1 VELFCENEAVN
12 DQETVDEQPGAPI
25 DANDEAEP
33 DTDDRPVDSA
43 ETHRRSLNEW
53 LSDRSAPQVLIVLA
67 VVLYTS
73 YFTQRSLDIHHGLGT
88 ASYDSA
94 LYDQG
99 MWLLSRGEAPFV
111 TLMGRNLF
119 GDHTSFILLFLVP
132 AYWIAPGAWIMF
144 FAQSAAIGAGA
155 IPIFL
160 YGRKRLGSEWM
171 ALVGG
176 LVYLVHPAVGWTN
189 LENFHPDAFLGVLV
203 GCAIYGALERK
214 WRVYGVFVVLS
225 LMVKE
230 DVSLVIVPLGIWVA
244 LRRDRRIGLITIF
257 GSIWFMFTAMYVVMR
272 GLIGV
277 PTRNAWRLP
286 FSQDG
291 DSAFRG
297 AARIVETAVTS
308 PSELADHLRAENR
321 PWYIWQMTSPFAL
334 LFLRLPSVALIS
346 SLVLFTNILSTFW
359 YQFQIEYHYS
369 LIAVPALAMGTIHA
383 IGAIRDRRDV
393 LAILED
399 ADAADDVADDAADV
413 GLMKQLFVPTR
424 AMAMGALAVTAAVTS
439 MMWAPVP
446 WSRTQLYFGRPDN
459 IYATTMRDI
468 ISDIPDDAAVA
479 AHYRVTPH
487 LAYRTD
493 IYQFPN
499 PFRVDLYGADK
510 AIAGTR
516 LADRADRI
524 EFVVLP
530 TSEDENL
537 ADDWALVSS
546 AFDEV
551 DRNDIW
557 ILYRRDRSV
566 ALPGNPAISD

>member
-1 VELFCENEAVN
+1 VVT
-12 DQETVDEQPGAPI
+12 DQLPVDEQAVLPI
-25 DANDEAEP
+25 DASDQVGPGAA
-33 DTDDRPVDSA
+33 DRPVDA
-43 ETHRRSLNEW
+43 AKAHRRSLNEW
-53 LSDRSAPQVLIVLA
+53 LSDRTVPQALMVLA
-67 VVLYTS
+67 VVLYTA

-99 MWLLSRGEAPFV
+99 MWLLSRGQAPFV
-111 TLMGRNLF
+111 TLMGRNMF

-132 AYWIAPGAWIMF
+132 LYWIAPGAWIMF

-160 YGRKRLGSEWM
+160 YGRRRLGSEWM
-171 ALVGG
+171 AFVGG

-244 LRRDRRIGLITIF
+244 LRRDRRIGLITIL
-257 GSIWFMFTAMYVVMR
+257 GSIGFMFTAMYVVMR

-291 DSAFRG
+291 DSTFRG
-297 AARIVETAVTS
+297 AARLVETAVTN
-308 PSELADHLRAENR
+308 PTELADHLRAENR
-321 PWYIWQMTSPFAL
+321 PWYIWQMTTPFAL

-346 SLVLFTNILSTFW
+346 GLVLFTNILSTFW
-359 YQFQIEYHYS
+359 YQFQVEYHYS

-383 IGAIRDRRDV
+383 IGTIRDQRDL
-393 LAILED
+393 LAMHD
-399 ADAADDVADDAADV
+399 ADADADERPA
-413 GLMKQLFVPTR
+413 KQLFVPTR
-424 AMAMGALAVTAAVTS
+424 LMAMGVLAVTAALTS

-446 WSRTQLYFGRPDN
+446 WSRTQLYYGNPDN
-459 IYATTMRDI
+459 VNATTMREI

-499 PFRVDLYGADK
+499 PFRVDLYGADA

-557 ILYRRDRSV
+557 ILYERDRSV
-566 ALPGNPAISD
+566 ALPGNPVIPG

>member
-1 VELFCENEAVN
+1 VTNQLP
-12 DQETVDEQPGAPI
+12 VDEQVSAPI
-25 DANDEAEP
+25 DANSSVESGADN
-33 DTDDRPVDSA
+33 RPVDAA
-43 ETHRRSLNEW
+43 ETYRRSLNEW
-53 LSDRSAPQVLIVLA
+53 LSDRTMPQVLIVLA
-67 VVLYTS
+67 VVLYS
-73 YFTQRSLDIHHGLGT
+73 AYFTQRSLDIHHGLGT

-99 MWLLSRGEAPFV
+99 MWLLSRGESPFV
-111 TLMGRNLF
+111 TLMGRNMF

-132 AYWIAPGAWIMF
+132 LYWIAPGAWIMF

-160 YGRKRLGSEWM
+160 YGRNRLGSEWM

-257 GSIWFMFTAMYVVMR
+257 GSIGFMFTAMYVVMR

-286 FSQDG
+286 FSQNG
-291 DSAFRG
+291 DSTFRG
-297 AARIVETAVTS
+297 AARLVETAVTN
-308 PSELADHLRAENR
+308 PNELADHLRAENR
-321 PWYIWQMTSPFAL
+321 PWYIWQMTTPFAL

-346 SLVLFTNILSTFW
+346 GLVLFTNILSTFW
-359 YQFQIEYHYS
+359 YQFQVEYHYS
-369 LIAVPALAMGTIHA
+369 LIAVPALAIGTIHA

-393 LAILED
+393 LAIHSD
-399 ADAADDVADDAADV
+399 AGEADNADRPV
-413 GLMKQLFVPTR
+413 QQLFVPTR
-424 AMAMGALAVTAAVTS
+424 LMALGVLAVTAAVTS

-446 WSRTQLYFGRPDN
+446 WSRTQLYYGNPDN
-459 IYATTMRDI
+459 IYATTMREI

-499 PFRVDLYGADK
+499 PFRVDLYGSDD

-537 ADDWALVSS
+537 ADDWALVAS

-557 ILYRRDRSV
+557 ILYERDKTV
-566 ALPGNPAISD
+566 PLPGNPVIPG